1 MANVSRL
8 QTGYNNLPAETLPP
22 LPTPPGGG
30 GGGDE
35 GGSGLSVRQILG
47 TLRRHKLLIGGLALI
62 GTTIAWLVANQ
73 LAPQYQA
80 QADVVVEPQSRD
92 VMRSNPDYAQQP
104 MDYRMMETEA
114 AKLRAERL
122 ARQSVIV
129 LGLAKHPLFNPDL
142 APPEQSRLRAI
153 FQPVLQVLRL
163 ADPPA
168 KPQVSPEE
176 ADRRL
181 AAMSPEARERL
192 YGQIADA
199 WLAYLTTQATQTS
212 LVLTVRFRS
221 SDPQL
226 AAASV
231 NQAIRSYIED
241 QKKEKS
247 EGPLEMI
254 KFLSTRIDDARAK
267 VVDAERNLAKFRAE
281 NAMYD
286 TTDATS
292 LVKTLADIRTQLLA
306 ADQVATQRELG
317 VKQGVSSDL
326 AGSPLLA
333 DVAGAEKEFQAVA
346 SYAAPGHPEY
356 MKAAKRLGAVRARLD
371 EERRRSA
378 GNLMA
383 EAKAARENA
392 NKLKV
397 EAERLERELKRQ
409 TEGSA
414 QLRALQT
421 ELDTAKQLYSTLLTR
436 LQEVNVLA
444 SVDKKGDARQI
455 NEAAVPIMPIAPRK
469 ELIVLM
475 AFMASLA
482 LGVALAVGIELMDSG
497 FRSVHQLEQQTG
509 VAALGM
515 VPFQSTGRLRRS
527 HKPWLNVVDKPNSAY
542 SEALRTIRTG
552 IALSSADHPQR
563 TVVVTSSVP
572 GEGKT
577 TTALSLAAASAA
589 SGARTLIIDC
599 DMRQPSLHKNLSVEN
614 EAGLAEF
621 LSGQRD
627 LEDLV
632 QVEPKTGLYYVL
644 AGKRPPSPTDLLGSL
659 RMRRLLQQLGD
670 AFDLVVLDSPP
681 VLAVSDALLLVR
693 QTDTT
698 IFVVRWEKTRRD
710 VAMTGVKMVYEAG
723 ARLSGIVLSQV
734 DLRRHAQY
742 DYTDSG
748 VYYYRGYRRYY
759 GDG

>member
-8 QTGYNNLPAETLPP
+8 QTGYNNLPAETLPA

-73 LAPQYQA
+73 LTPQYQA

-104 MDYRMMETEA
+104 IDYRMMETEA

-122 ARQSVIV
+122 ARQSVIA
-129 LGLAKHPLFNPDL
+129 LGLAKHPLYNPDL

-153 FQPVLQVLRL
+153 FQPVLQVLHL
-163 ADPPA
+163 AEPQA
-168 KPQVSPEE
+168 KPQFSPGEVE
-176 ADRRL
+176 RRL
-181 AAMSPEARERL
+181 AAMSPEASEKL

-199 WLAYLTTQATQTS
+199 WLFNLTTQATQTS

-221 SDPQL
+221 PDPQL

-247 EGPLEMI
+247 EGPLEMM

-292 LVKTLADIRTQLLA
+292 LSKTLADIRTQLLA
-306 ADQVATQRELG
+306 AEQIASQRELG
-317 VKQGVSSDL
+317 VKQGVSSEL
-326 AGSPLLA
+326 AGGTLLT
-333 DVAGAEKEFQAVA
+333 DVAGAEKDFQAVA

-356 MKAAKRLGAVRARLD
+356 MKAAKRLAAVRARLD
-371 EERRRSA
+371 EERRRSTV
-378 GNLMA
+378 NLQA

-392 NKLKV
+392 TKLRA

-455 NEAAVPIMPIAPRK
+455 SEAAVPSLPVAPRK

-515 VPFQSTGRLRRS
+515 VPYQSAGRLRRN
-527 HKPWLNVVDKPNSAY
+527 HKPWLSVVDKPNSAY

-614 EAGLAEF
+614 AAGLAEF

>member
-8 QTGYNNLPAETLPP
+8 QTGYSNLPVEASAP
-22 LPTPPGGG
+22 LPAPPGGG
-30 GGGDE
+30 GEE
-35 GGSGLSVRQILG
+35 GGGGLSVRQIFG
-47 TLRRHKLLIGGLALI
+47 TLRRHKLLIGGMALI

-73 LAPQYQA
+73 LTPVYQA
-80 QADVVVEPQSRD
+80 SADMVVEPQARD

-104 MDYRMMETEA
+104 LDYRMMETEA
-114 AKLRAERL
+114 AKLKAERL
-122 ARQSVIV
+122 ARQSA
-129 LGLAKHPLFNPDL
+129 LTLELAKHPLYNPDF
-142 APPEQSRLRAI
+142 APPEQSRLRTI
-153 FQPVLQVLRL
+153 FQPVLQILRL
-163 ADPPA
+163 SDPPA
-168 KPQVSPEE
+168 KPQISGEE
-176 ADRRL
+176 VDRRL
-181 AAMSPEARERL
+181 AAMSPQAREKL
-192 YGQIADA
+192 NNQIADV
-199 WLAYLTTQATQTS
+199 WLLGLSVQTTPSS
-212 LVLTVRFRS
+212 LVLTIRYRS
-221 SDPQL
+221 PDPQL

-231 NQAIRSYIED
+231 NQAIRSYIDE
-241 QKKEKS
+241 QKKEKA
-247 EGPLEMI
+247 EGPLELV
-254 KFLSTRIDDARAK
+254 KFLSARIDDVRAK
-267 VVDAERNLAKFRAE
+267 VVEADRNLAKFRAD

-286 TTDATS
+286 ATDAS
-292 LVKTLADIRTQLLA
+292 TLAKTVADVRTQWLA
-306 ADQVATQRELG
+306 AENVATQKEAA
-317 VKQGVSSDL
+317 VKQGVSSES
-326 AGSPLLA
+326 AGSLLLA
-333 DVAGAEKEFQAVA
+333 ELASAQKEFSAIA
-346 SYAAPGHPEY
+346 SYAAPNHPKYIE
-356 MKAAKRLGAVRARLD
+356 AQRRVGAVQAQLNA
-371 EERRRSA
+371 ERRRSGA
-378 GNLMA
+378 NLEA

-392 NKLKV
+392 TKLK
-397 EAERLERELKRQ
+397 AEVDRLERELKRQ

-436 LQEVNVLA
+436 LSEVNVLA
-444 SVDKKGDARQI
+444 AVDKKGDAKQI
-455 NEAAVPIMPIAPRK
+455 NEAAVPIFPVAPRK
-469 ELIVLM
+469 DLIVLM

-482 LGVALAVGIELMDSG
+482 LGVALAVMVELSDSG

-515 VPFQSTGRLRRS
+515 VPYQSTGRLRRGT
-527 HKPWLNVVDKPNSAY
+527 KPWLNVVDKPNSAY

-599 DMRQPSLHKNLSVEN
+599 DMRQPSLHKNLGVEN
-614 EAGLAEF
+614 EVGLAEF

-627 LEDLV
+627 LEELV

-659 RMRRLLQQLGD
+659 RMRRLLQQLAD

-693 QTDTT
+693 QADTT

-710 VAMTGVKMVYEAG
+710 VATTGIKMVYEAG

-748 VYYYRGYRRYY
+748 VYYYRGYKKYY

>member
-8 QTGYNNLPAETLPP
+8 QTSSTNLPAEAVPP
-22 LPTPPGGG
+22 LPAPPGGG
-30 GGGDE
+30 GDD
-35 GGSGLSVRQILG
+35 GGSGVSIRQILG
-47 TLRRHKLLIGGLALI
+47 TLRRRKLLIGGIAVI

-73 LAPQYQA
+73 LTPVYQA
-80 QADVVVEPQSRD
+80 QADLVVEPRVSD
-92 VMRSNPDYAQQP
+92 VMRSGPDYAQQP
-104 MDYRMMETEA
+104 LDSRAMETEA

-122 ARQSVIV
+122 ARQSVIA
-129 LGLAKHPLFNPDL
+129 LGLARHPLYNPDL
-142 APPEQSRLRAI
+142 APPEQSRLRTI
-153 FQPVLQVLRL
+153 FLPILEVLHL
-163 ADPPA
+163 AEPPA
-168 KPQVSPEE
+168 KPQLSAEE
-176 ADRRL
+176 LERRL
-181 AAMSPEARERL
+181 AARSPEAREKL
-192 YGQIADA
+192 YAQIADR
-199 WLAYLTTQATQTS
+199 WLLGLTTQVMPNS
-212 LVLTVRFRS
+212 LVLQVRFRS
-221 SDPQL
+221 PDPQL

-247 EGPLEMI
+247 DGPLELM

-267 VVDAERNLAKFRAE
+267 VVEAERHLAKFRAD

-286 TTDATS
+286 TTDAS
-292 LVKTLADIRTQLLA
+292 TLAKTVADVRAQWLA
-306 ADQVATQRELG
+306 AEAIATQREAA
-317 VKQGVSSDL
+317 VKQGVSSET
-326 AGSPLLA
+326 AGSLLLA
-333 DVAGAEKEFQAVA
+333 ELAQAEKEFQAIA

-356 MKAAKRLGAVRARLD
+356 IKARNRLGAVQARLAQ
-371 EERRRSA
+371 ERRRSGA
-378 GNLMA
+378 NLEA
-383 EAKAARENA
+383 EAKAARDNA
-392 NKLKV
+392 SNLKAEV
-397 EAERLERELKRQ
+397 ERLERELKRQ

-414 QLRALQT
+414 QLRALTT

-436 LQEVNVLA
+436 LSEVNVLA
-444 SVDKKGDARQI
+444 GVDKKGDAKQI
-455 NEAAVPIMPIAPRK
+455 SEAAVPILPVAPRK
-469 ELIVLM
+469 NLVVFM

-482 LGVALAVGIELMDSG
+482 LGVALSVAIELMDSG
-497 FRSVHQLEQQTG
+497 FRSAHQLEQQTG

-515 VPFQSTGRLRRS
+515 VPYLATGRLRRS
-527 HKPWLNVVDKPNSAY
+527 PKPWLTVVDKPNSAF

-577 TTALSLAAASAA
+577 TTALALAAASAA

-599 DMRQPSLHKNLSVEN
+599 DLRQPSLHKNLDVAN

-621 LSGQRD
+621 LAGQRD
-627 LEDLV
+627 LEELV
-632 QVEPKTGLYYVL
+632 QVEPKSGLYYVV

-659 RMRRLLQQLGD
+659 RMRRLMQQLAD
-670 AFDLVVLDSPP
+670 NFDLVVLDSPP

-693 QTDTT
+693 QADTT

-710 VAMTGVKMVYEAG
+710 VATTGIKMVHEAG

-748 VYYYRGYRRYY
+748 VYYYRGYKRYY
-759 GDG
+759 GDA

>member
-8 QTGYNNLPAETLPP
+8 QTGYNNLPAETPQP
-22 LPTPPGGG
+22 LPAPPGGG
-30 GGGDE
+30 GGGDD
-35 GGSGLSVRQILG
+35 GGSGISARQILG
-47 TLRRHKLLIGGLALI
+47 TLRRHKLLIGGLALV

-73 LAPQYQA
+73 LAPVYQA
-80 QADVVVEPQSRD
+80 QADLIVEPQSRD
-92 VMRSNPDYAQQP
+92 VMRPSMDSTQQP
-104 MDYRMMETEA
+104 IDYRVMETEA
-114 AKLRAERL
+114 TKLRGERL
-122 ARQSVIV
+122 ARQTVLA
-129 LGLAKHPLFNPDL
+129 LGLDKSPLYNPDL

-153 FQPVLQVLRL
+153 FQPVLQILRL
-163 ADPPA
+163 SDAPA
-168 KPQVSPEE
+168 RPQVSPEE
-176 ADRRL
+176 VERRL
-181 AAMSPEARERL
+181 AAMTPQARERL
-192 YGQIADA
+192 VAQIADA
-199 WLAYLTTQATQTS
+199 WLGGLSTQTNPNS
-212 LVLTVRFRS
+212 LVLTVRFRAA
-221 SDPQL
+221 DPQI

-231 NQAIRSYIED
+231 NQAIRTYIDD

-247 EGPLEMI
+247 EGPLEMM
-254 KFLSTRIDDARAK
+254 KFLSGRIDDARAK
-267 VVDAERNLAKFRAE
+267 VVEAERNLAKFRAD

-286 TTDATS
+286 TSDASALT
-292 LVKTLADIRTQLLA
+292 KTLVDVRAQLLA
-306 ADQVATQRELG
+306 AEQVATQRELG
-317 VKQGVSSDL
+317 VKQGVSADG
-326 AGSPLLA
+326 AGSGLLA
-333 DVAGAEKEFQAVA
+333 DVASAEKEFQAVA

-356 MKAAKRLGAVRARLD
+356 MKAAKRLAAVRARLN
-371 EERRRSA
+371 EERQRSA
-378 GNLMA
+378 ANLQA

-392 NKLKV
+392 NKLK
-397 EAERLERELKRQ
+397 AEVDRLERELKRQ

-444 SVDKKGDARQI
+444 SVDKKGDAKQI
-455 NEAAVPIMPIAPRK
+455 NEATAPAFPIAPRK

-482 LGVALAVGIELMDSG
+482 LGVGLSIGIELMDSG

-515 VPFQSTGRLRRS
+515 VPYQSAGRLRRG
-527 HKPWLNVVDKPNSAY
+527 HKPWLNVVDKPNSAF

-599 DMRQPSLHKNLSVEN
+599 DMRQPSLHKNLAVEN
-614 EAGLAEF
+614 DAGLSEF

-632 QVEPKTGLYYVL
+632 QVEPKTGLYYVV

-710 VAMTGVKMVYEAG
+710 VATTGIKMVYEAG

>member
-8 QTGYNNLPAETLPP
+8 QTGYSNLPAEAPPP
-22 LPTPPGGG
+22 LPGPPG

-35 GGSGLSVRQILG
+35 GGSGLSLRQILG
-47 TLRRHKLLIGGLALI
+47 TLRRHKLLIGGVALI

-73 LAPQYQA
+73 LTPVYQA
-80 QADVVVEPQSRD
+80 QADLVVEPRSVD
-92 VMRSNPDYAQQP
+92 VIKPGGADMAQP
-104 MDYRMMETEA
+104 PVDYRMMETEA

-122 ARQSVIV
+122 ARQSVAV
-129 LGLAKHPLFNPDL
+129 LGLAKHPLYNPDL

-153 FQPVLQVLRL
+153 FQPVLKVLRL
-163 ADPPA
+163 ADSAPPPSISA
-168 KPQVSPEE
+168 EE
-176 ADRRL
+176 AERRL
-181 AAMSPEARERL
+181 AAMTPQARERL
-192 YGQIADA
+192 NNQIADA
-199 WLAYLTTQATQTS
+199 WVANLAVQTVTTS
-212 LVLTVRFRS
+212 LVMTVRFRS
-221 SDPQL
+221 PDPQL

-231 NQAIRSYIED
+231 NQAILSYIED

-247 EGPLEMI
+247 EGPLELM
-254 KFLSTRIDDARAK
+254 KFLSSRIDDARAK
-267 VVDAERNLAKFRAE
+267 VVEADRNLAKFRSE

-286 TTDATS
+286 ATDAS
-292 LVKTLADIRTQLLA
+292 ALAKTLSDTRAQLLL
-306 ADQVATQRELG
+306 ADQLATQKELA
-317 VKQGVSSDL
+317 VKQGVSTDAAAL
-326 AGSPLLA
+326 PLLA
-333 DVAGAEKEFQAVA
+333 ELAAAEKEFQAVA

-356 MKAAKRLGAVRARLD
+356 QKAARRLGAMRARVD
-371 EERRRSA
+371 EERRR
-378 GNLMA
+378 GTTNLA
-383 EAKAARENA
+383 ADAKAARENA
-392 NKLKV
+392 NKLLAEV
-397 EAERLERELKRQ
+397 ERLERELKRQ

-421 ELDTAKQLYSTLLTR
+421 ELDTAKALYSTLLTR
-436 LQEVNVLA
+436 MQEVNVLA
-444 SVDKKGDARQI
+444 SVDKKGDAKQI
-455 NEAAVPIMPIAPRK
+455 NEATAPIIPVAPRRD
-469 ELIVLM
+469 LIVLM
-475 AFMASLA
+475 AFIAALA
-482 LGVALAVGIELMDSG
+482 LGVGLAVMLELMDSG
-497 FRSVHQLEQQTG
+497 FRSVHQLEQLTG

-515 VPFQSTGRLRRS
+515 VPYQASGRLRRG
-527 HKPWLNVVDKPNSAY
+527 HRPWLNVVEKPNSAY

-599 DMRQPSLHKNLSVEN
+599 DMRQPSLHKNLGGDNS
-614 EAGLAEF
+614 AGLAEF
-621 LSGQRD
+621 LAGQRD

-710 VAMTGVKMVYEAG
+710 VAMAGLKMVHEAG

-759 GDG
+759 GDA

>member
-8 QTGYNNLPAETLPP
+8 QTGNNNLPAETLPP

-30 GGGDE
+30 GGDE
-35 GGSGLSVRQILG
+35 GGSGLSARQLLG

-73 LAPQYQA
+73 MAPVYQA
-80 QADVVVEPQSRD
+80 QADVVVEPQTRD
-92 VMRSNPDYAQQP
+92 VMRSPADYAQQP
-104 MDYRMMETEA
+104 IDYRMMETEA

-122 ARQSVIV
+122 ARQSVIA
-129 LGLAKHPLFNPDL
+129 LGLAKSPLYNPDL

-153 FQPVLQVLRL
+153 FQPALQILHL

-168 KPQVSPEE
+168 KPQISPDEI
-176 ADRRL
+176 DRRL
-181 AAMSPEARERL
+181 AAMSPEARDRL
-192 YGQIADA
+192 YSQIADA
-199 WLAYLTTQATQTS
+199 WLISLTAQATQTS

-221 SDPQL
+221 PDPQL

-247 EGPLEMI
+247 EGPLEMM

-267 VVDAERNLAKFRAE
+267 VVEAERNLAKFRAE

-292 LVKTLADIRTQLLA
+292 LAKTLADIRTQLLA
-306 ADQVATQRELG
+306 ADQVATQKELG
-317 VKQGVSSDL
+317 IKQGVSSEL
-326 AGSPLLA
+326 AGTTLLTE
-333 DVAGAEKEFQAVA
+333 VAAAEKELQAVA

-356 MKAAKRLGAVRARLD
+356 MKAAKRLAAVRARLD
-371 EERRRSA
+371 AERARGA
-378 GNLMA
+378 VNLQA

-392 NKLKV
+392 NKLRA
-397 EAERLERELKRQ
+397 EADRLERELKRQ

-455 NEAAVPIMPIAPRK
+455 NEAAVPILPVAPRK

-475 AFMASLA
+475 AFVASLA
-482 LGVALAVGIELMDSG
+482 LGVALSIGIELMDSG

-515 VPFQSTGRLRRS
+515 VPFQSTGRLRRNQ
-527 HKPWLNVVDKPNSAY
+527 KPWLNVVDKPNSAY

-599 DMRQPSLHKNLSVEN
+599 DMRQPSLHKNLSVDN
-614 EAGLAEF
+614 EVGLAEF

-659 RMRRLLQQLGD
+659 RMRRLLQQLSD

>member
-8 QTGYNNLPAETLPP
+8 QTGNNNLPAETLPP

-30 GGGDE
+30 GGDE
-35 GGSGLSVRQILG
+35 GGSGLSARQILG

-73 LAPQYQA
+73 MAPVYQA
-80 QADVVVEPQSRD
+80 QAEMVVEPQSRD
-92 VMRSNPDYAQQP
+92 VMRSPADYAQQP
-104 MDYRMMETEA
+104 IDYRAMETEA

-122 ARQSVIV
+122 ARQSVIA
-129 LGLAKHPLFNPDL
+129 LGLAKSPLYNPDL

-153 FQPVLQVLRL
+153 FQPALQILHL

-168 KPQVSPEE
+168 KPQFSPDEI
-176 ADRRL
+176 DRRL
-181 AAMSPEARERL
+181 AAMSPEARDRL
-192 YGQIADA
+192 TSQIADA
-199 WLAYLTTQATQTS
+199 WLVSLSTQAMQTS

-221 SDPQL
+221 PDPQL

-247 EGPLEMI
+247 EGPLEMM

-267 VVDAERNLAKFRAE
+267 VVEAERNLAKFRAE

-286 TTDATS
+286 TTDASS
-292 LVKTLADIRTQLLA
+292 LAKTLADIRTQLLA
-306 ADQVATQRELG
+306 ADQVATQKELG
-317 VKQGVSSDL
+317 IKQGVSSDL
-326 AGSPLLA
+326 AGTTLLTE
-333 DVAGAEKEFQAVA
+333 VAAAEKELQAVA

-356 MKAAKRLGAVRARLD
+356 MKAAKRLAAVRARLD
-371 EERRRSA
+371 AERQRGA
-378 GNLMA
+378 INLQA

-392 NKLKV
+392 NKLRA
-397 EAERLERELKRQ
+397 EADRLERELKRQ

-455 NEAAVPIMPIAPRK
+455 NEAAVPMLPVAPRK

-475 AFMASLA
+475 AFVASLA
-482 LGVALAVGIELMDSG
+482 LGVALSIGIELMDSG

-515 VPFQSTGRLRRS
+515 VPFQSTGRLRRNQ
-527 HKPWLNVVDKPNSAY
+527 KPWLNVVDKPNSAY

-599 DMRQPSLHKNLSVEN
+599 DMRQPSLHKNLSVDN
-614 EAGLAEF
+614 EVGLAEF

-659 RMRRLLQQLGD
+659 RMRRLLQQLSD

>member
-8 QTGYNNLPAETLPP
+8 QTGSSSNLPAESMPP
-22 LPTPPGGG
+22 LPAPPGGG
-30 GGGDE
+30 GDD

-47 TLRRHKLLIGGLALI
+47 TLRRRKLLIGGIAVI

-73 LAPQYQA
+73 LTPVYQA
-80 QADVVVEPQSRD
+80 QADVVVEPRVSD
-92 VMRSNPDYAQQP
+92 VMRSGPDYAQQP
-104 MDYRMMETEA
+104 LDARMMETEA

-122 ARQSVIV
+122 ARQSVIA
-129 LGLAKHPLFNPDL
+129 LGLATHPLYNPDL
-142 APPEQSRLRAI
+142 APPEQSRLRTI
-153 FQPVLQVLRL
+153 FMPILEVLHL
-163 ADPPA
+163 AEPPA
-168 KPQVSPEE
+168 RPQLTTEE
-176 ADRRL
+176 LEQRL
-181 AAMSPEARERL
+181 AARSAEAREKL
-192 YGQIADA
+192 YAQIADH
-199 WLAYLTTQATQTS
+199 WLLGLTTQVMPNS
-212 LVLTVRFRS
+212 LVLQVRFRS
-221 SDPQL
+221 PDPKL

-247 EGPLEMI
+247 EGPLELM

-267 VVDAERNLAKFRAE
+267 VVEAERNLAKFRAD

-286 TTDATS
+286 TTDAS
-292 LVKTLADIRTQLLA
+292 TLAKTVADVRAQWLA
-306 ADQVATQRELG
+306 AEATATQREAAI
-317 VKQGVSSDL
+317 KQGVSSET
-326 AGSPLLA
+326 AGSLLLA
-333 DVAGAEKEFQAVA
+333 ELAQAEKDFQAVA

-356 MKAAKRLGAVRARLD
+356 IKARNRLGAVQARLAQ
-371 EERRRSA
+371 ERRRSGA
-378 GNLMA
+378 NLEA
-383 EAKAARENA
+383 EAKAARQNA
-392 NKLKV
+392 TSLK
-397 EAERLERELKRQ
+397 AEVDRLERELKRQ

-436 LQEVNVLA
+436 LSEVNVLA
-444 SVDKKGDARQI
+444 GVDKKGDARQI
-455 NEAAVPIMPIAPRK
+455 NEAAVPILPVAPRK
-469 ELIVLM
+469 NLVVFM

-482 LGVALAVGIELMDSG
+482 LGVALSVAIELMDSG
-497 FRSVHQLEQQTG
+497 FRSAHQLEQQTG

-515 VPFQSTGRLRRS
+515 VPYLATGRLRRGP
-527 HKPWLNVVDKPNSAY
+527 KPWLTVVDKPNSAF

-577 TTALSLAAASAA
+577 TTALALAAASAA

-599 DMRQPSLHKNLSVEN
+599 DLRQPALHKNLGVAN

-621 LSGQRD
+621 LAGQRD
-627 LEDLV
+627 LEELV
-632 QVEPKTGLYYVL
+632 QVEPKSGLYYVL

-659 RMRRLLQQLGD
+659 RMRRLMQQLAD
-670 AFDLVVLDSPP
+670 NFDLVVLDSPP

-693 QTDTT
+693 QADTT

-710 VAMTGVKMVYEAG
+710 VATTGIKMVHEAG

-748 VYYYRGYRRYY
+748 VFYYRGYKRYY
-759 GDG
+759 GEA

>member
-168 KPQVSPEE
+168 KPQVSSEE
-176 ADRRL
+176 AERRL

-199 WLAYLTTQATQTS
+199 WLANLTTQATQTS

-226 AAASV
+226 AAGSV

-356 MKAAKRLGAVRARLD
+356 MKAAKRLAAVRARLD

-436 LQEVNVLA
+436 MQEVNVLA

>member
-8 QTGYNNLPAETLPP
+8 QTGYSNLPVEAPPVLPA
-22 LPTPPGGG
+22 PPGGG
-30 GGGDE
+30 GEE
-35 GGSGLSVRQILG
+35 GGSGLSVRQIFG
-47 TLRRHKLLIGGLALI
+47 TLRRHKLLIGGMALI

-73 LAPQYQA
+73 LTPVYQA
-80 QADVVVEPQSRD
+80 SADMVVEPQARD
-92 VMRSNPDYAQQP
+92 VIRSTPDTQQP
-104 MDYRMMETEA
+104 LDYRMVETEA
-114 AKLRAERL
+114 AKLKAERL
-122 ARQSVIV
+122 ARQSAIT
-129 LGLAKHPLFNPDL
+129 LELAKHPLYNPDL

-153 FQPVLQVLRL
+153 FQPVLQILRL
-163 ADPPA
+163 ADPPS
-168 KPQVSPEE
+168 KPQISGEE
-176 ADRRL
+176 IERRL
-181 AAMSPEARERL
+181 AAMSPQAREKL
-192 YGQIADA
+192 TNQIADA
-199 WLAYLTTQATQTS
+199 WLLGLTVQTTPSS
-212 LVLTVRFRS
+212 LVLTVRYRS
-221 SDPQL
+221 PDPQL

-231 NQAIRSYIED
+231 NQAIRSYIDE
-241 QKKEKS
+241 QKKEKA
-247 EGPLEMI
+247 EGPLELV
-254 KFLSTRIDDARAK
+254 KFLSARIDDVRAK
-267 VVDAERNLAKFRAE
+267 VVEAERNLAKFRAD

-286 TTDATS
+286 TTDAS
-292 LVKTLADIRTQLLA
+292 TLAKTVADVRTQWLA
-306 ADQVATQRELG
+306 AENVATQKEVA
-317 VKQGVSSDL
+317 VKQGVSSES
-326 AGSPLLA
+326 AGSLLLA
-333 DVAGAEKEFQAVA
+333 ELAAAEKEFQAIA
-346 SYAAPGHPEY
+346 SYAAPGHPKYIE
-356 MKAAKRLGAVRARLD
+356 ARNRVGAVQARLAQ
-371 EERRRSA
+371 ERRRSGA
-378 GNLMA
+378 NLEA

-392 NKLKV
+392 NKLK
-397 EAERLERELKRQ
+397 AEVDRLERELKRQ

-421 ELDTAKQLYSTLLTR
+421 ELDTARQLYQTLLTR
-436 LQEVNVLA
+436 LSEVNVLA
-444 SVDKKGDARQI
+444 AADKKSDAKQI
-455 NEAAVPIMPIAPRK
+455 NEAQVPIFPVAPRK
-469 ELIVLM
+469 DLIVLM
-475 AFMASLA
+475 AFIASLA
-482 LGVALAVGIELMDSG
+482 LGVALAVMVELADSG

-515 VPFQSTGRLRRS
+515 VPYQSAGRLRRS
-527 HKPWLNVVDKPNSAY
+527 TKPWLNVVEKPNSAY

-599 DMRQPSLHKNLSVEN
+599 DMRQPSLHKNLGVEN
-614 EAGLAEF
+614 EVGLSEF

-627 LEDLV
+627 LEELV
-632 QVEPKTGLYYVL
+632 QVEAKTGLYYVL

-659 RMRRLLQQLGD
+659 RMRRLLQQLAD

-693 QTDTT
+693 QADTT

-710 VAMTGVKMVYEAG
+710 VATTGIKMVYEAG

-748 VYYYRGYRRYY
+748 VYYYRGYKKYY

>member
-8 QTGYNNLPAETLPP
+8 QIGNSSNLPAESIPP
-22 LPTPPGGG
+22 LPGPPGGG
-30 GGGDE
+30 GDD
-35 GGSGLSVRQILG
+35 GGSGLSIRQILG
-47 TLRRHKLLIGGLALI
+47 TLRRRKLLIGGIAVI
-62 GTTIAWLVANQ
+62 GTTIAWLIANQ
-73 LAPQYQA
+73 LTPIYQA
-80 QADVVVEPQSRD
+80 QADVVVEPRVSD
-92 VMRSNPDYAQQP
+92 VMRSSPDYAQQP
-104 MDYRMMETEA
+104 LDARVMETEA

-122 ARQSVIV
+122 ARQTVIA
-129 LGLAKHPLFNPDL
+129 LGLAKHPLYNPDL
-142 APPEQSRLRAI
+142 ALPEQSRLRTI
-153 FQPVLQVLRL
+153 FLPILEVLHL
-163 ADPPA
+163 AERPA
-168 KPQVSPEE
+168 RPQLSAEE
-176 ADRRL
+176 LERRL
-181 AAMSPEARERL
+181 AARSPEAREKL
-192 YGQIADA
+192 YAQIADR
-199 WLAYLTTQATQTS
+199 WLLGLTTQVMPNS
-212 LVLTVRFRS
+212 LVLQVRFRS
-221 SDPQL
+221 PDPQL

-247 EGPLEMI
+247 EGPLELM

-267 VVDAERNLAKFRAE
+267 VVEAERNLAKFRAD

-286 TTDATS
+286 ANDAS
-292 LVKTLADIRTQLLA
+292 TLAKTVADVRAQWLA
-306 ADQVATQRELG
+306 AEAIATQREAAI
-317 VKQGVSSDL
+317 KQGVSSET
-326 AGSPLLA
+326 AGSLLLA
-333 DVAGAEKEFQAVA
+333 ELAQAEKEFQAIA
-346 SYAAPGHPEY
+346 SYAAPGHPDY
-356 MKAAKRLGAVRARLD
+356 MKARNRLAAVQARLAQ
-371 EERRRSA
+371 ERRRS
-378 GNLMA
+378 GSNLEA
-383 EAKAARENA
+383 EAKAARQNA
-392 NKLKV
+392 TTLKTEV
-397 EAERLERELKRQ
+397 ERLERELKRQ

-436 LQEVNVLA
+436 LSEVNVLA
-444 SVDKKGDARQI
+444 GVDKKGDARQM
-455 NEAAVPIMPIAPRK
+455 NEAAVPVRPVAPRK
-469 ELIVLM
+469 ELIVFM

-482 LGVALAVGIELMDSG
+482 LGVALSVAIELMDSG
-497 FRSVHQLEQQTG
+497 FRSAHQLEQQTG

-515 VPFQSTGRLRRS
+515 VPYLAVSRLRRAP
-527 HKPWLNVVDKPNSAY
+527 KPWLTVVDKPNSAF

-577 TTALSLAAASAA
+577 TTALALAAASAA

-599 DMRQPSLHKNLSVEN
+599 DLRQPSLHKNLDVAN

-621 LSGQRD
+621 LAGQRD
-627 LEDLV
+627 LEELV
-632 QVEPKTGLYYVL
+632 QVEPKSGLYYVL

-659 RMRRLLQQLGD
+659 RMRRLMQQLAD
-670 AFDLVVLDSPP
+670 NFDLVVLDSPP

-693 QTDTT
+693 QADTT

-710 VAMTGVKMVYEAG
+710 VAMTGIKMVHEAG

-748 VYYYRGYRRYY
+748 VYYYRGYKRYY
-759 GDG
+759 GET

>member
-168 KPQVSPEE
+168 KPQVSAEE

-199 WLAYLTTQATQTS
+199 WLANLTTQATQTS

-356 MKAAKRLGAVRARLD
+356 MKAAKRLAAVRARLD

-455 NEAAVPIMPIAPRK
+455 NEAAVPILPIAPRK

-497 FRSVHQLEQQTG
+497 FRSIHQLEQQTG